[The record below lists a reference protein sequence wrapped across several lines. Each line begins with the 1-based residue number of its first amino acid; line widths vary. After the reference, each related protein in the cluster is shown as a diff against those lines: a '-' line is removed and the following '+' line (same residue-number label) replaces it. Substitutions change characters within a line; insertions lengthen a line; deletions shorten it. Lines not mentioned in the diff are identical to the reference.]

1 MERQITLTLP
11 EAIYQQVEEI
21 ASTSRRPVAEILV
34 DAIGERTSALYIDPS
49 RPAMLREKAAFLA
62 MHSELVAAYSGQYV
76 AIFRGIVIDHDEDAL
91 NLVRRVRRLH
101 PNEIILVKRVEDDP
115 DRVLEFRSPHLV

>member
-11 EAIYQQVEEI
+11 EAIYEQVEEI

-34 DAIGERTSALYIDPS
+34 DTIGERTSALYIDPS

-62 MHSELVAAYSGQYV
+62 MHAELAAAYSGQYV
-76 AIFRGIVIDHDEDAL
+76 AIFGGMVIDHDADAL
-91 NLVRRVRRLH
+91 SLVRRVRRLH

-115 DRVLEFRSPHLV
+115 DRVLEFRSPRLV